1 MTYRNNIENKKY
13 QQIQPNFPYTGQS
26 AALPSFPAGH
36 ICCGGV
42 PVIGPDYG
50 ISSGIQGTSFIP
62 GTHQAL
68 PHDTSLTSTQV
79 IPQTMPALPSL
90 PTLPAAVTVTTSS
103 SASPQV
109 PAVPG
114 AIAVQPGT
122 PFSEQVPS
130 TLQNAYFT
138 PGFLRTQIGR
148 RMRVEFL
155 LGTNLLTDR
164 TGTLVAVGASYIVL
178 RLVDSDDLMMCDIFS
193 IKFVTIL
200 L

>member
-1 MTYRNNIENKKY
+1 MAYRDMNH
-13 QQIQPNFPYTGQS
+13 T
-26 AALPSFPAGH
+26 
-36 ICCGGV
+36 CCGNVPVGSASYGV
-42 PVIGPDYG
+42 PGVIQSTPY
-50 ISSGIQGTSFIP
+50 FP
-62 GTHQAL
+62 GTHQAF
-68 PHDTSLTSTQV
+68 PAGGNHTGTQV
-79 IPQTMPALPSL
+79 IPPSI
-90 PTLPAAVTVTTSS
+90 PMLPAAGSTTTSS
-103 SASPQV
+103 SAPPQF
-109 PAVPG
+109 PSIPG
-114 AIAVQPGT
+114 AIAAQTGT
-122 PFSEQVPS
+122 QFADQVPS
-130 TLQNAYFT
+130 TLQNTFFT